1 MTNLQILTIEQFAER
16 MQISRSTA
24 YSWVADGVLGTF
36 LIRHRS
42 VVRIIWSD
50 KLLEHLQEISSQQPE
65 VPKSVL
71 RRKGTGGRNKIAL
84 DASYLE
90 GSCRSGEGAV

>member
-1 MTNLQILTIEQFAER
+1 MTDLQIMTIEQFAER

-42 VVRIIWSD
+42 VVRIVWSS
-50 KLLEHLQEISSQQPE
+50 KLLEHLQDICSQQLAT
-65 VPKSVL
+65 PKSVL
-71 RRKGTGGRNKIAL
+71 RRNGTGGRNKIAL
-84 DASYLE
+84 DTSYLE
-90 GSCRSGEGAV
+90 SSCRSGEGAV

>member
-1 MTNLQILTIEQFAER
+1 MTDHQILTIDQFAER

-24 YSWVADGVLGTF
+24 YSWVADGALGSF
-36 LIRHRS
+36 LIRHKS
-42 VVRIIWSD
+42 IVRIVWSA

-65 VPKSVL
+65 APKSVL
-71 RRKGTGGRNKIAL
+71 RRKGAGGRNKIAL

-90 GSCRSGEGAV
+90 GSCRSGDGAV